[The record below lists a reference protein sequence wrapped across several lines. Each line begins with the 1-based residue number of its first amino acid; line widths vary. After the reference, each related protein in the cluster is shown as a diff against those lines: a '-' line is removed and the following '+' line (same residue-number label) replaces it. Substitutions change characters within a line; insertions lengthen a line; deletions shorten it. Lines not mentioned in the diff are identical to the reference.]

1 VFFLTYLRRELRHR
15 MRQAVVTAVGLAVG
29 VGLVIT
35 VTALS
40 SGVRS
45 AQGKVLGALFGV
57 GTDIT
62 VTTATAPASG
72 SAGLGQITPEPYVQH
87 SDTLSSPTQGVLSTS
102 MVAAIA
108 RLRDVSAAAGG
119 LILTEVKTTIPA
131 DNAPPPP
138 SFQPPVQ
145 VSVGG
150 VDLGHQGLGPFAVA
164 RLVSGR
170 TFAAGQAGQAGQAG
184 AAGQANA
191 VVDSGYAAAHGL
203 KVGSAVTI
211 AGAPFTVSGI
221 VRQAAGSNA
230 PDVYIPMAR
239 AQALAKLGGQVNVVY
254 VQAASA
260 ADVGAVTREI
270 SRLLPS
276 ATVTNSASLASAVAG
291 SLKTTAQ
298 LARSLGTWLAVL
310 AVLAAVA
317 VASLLTLAAVAR
329 RVREFGTLKA
339 LGWRSGRIT
348 AQVMGETI
356 AMGVAG
362 AAAGVALGLGGA
374 LAVSAAAPKLTATV
388 QTADAGQGG
397 FGGGLGSGGGIFSG
411 TVGGPVQTFANPNA
425 THTVAVPF
433 TAPVTVGA
441 IVLAVLLAIAGALVA
456 GSFGGWRISQLRPA
470 EALARVA

>member
-1 VFFLTYLRRELRHR
+1 MFFFIYLRRELRHR
-15 MRQAVVTAVGLAVG
+15 MRQAVVTALGLALG
-29 VGLVIT
+29 IGLVIT

-72 SAGLGQITPEPYVQH
+72 SAGMAQITPEPYVQH
-87 SDTLSSPTQGVLSTS
+87 SDTLASTS
-102 MVAAIA
+102 QGTMGASAVASVA

-119 LILTEVKTTIPA
+119 LVLTEIKTTIPA

-138 SFQPPVQ
+138 SFQAPVQ
-145 VSVGG
+145 VSVTG
-150 VDLGHQGLGPFAVA
+150 VDLGHGGLGPLAVA

-170 TFAAGQAGQAGQAG
+170 AFAAGQADADVTVA
-184 AAGQANA
+184 
-191 VVDSGYAAAHGL
+191 DSAYAASHGL
-203 KVGSAVTI
+203 KAGSAVTI
-211 AGAPFTVSGI
+211 AGTRFTVIGI

-230 PDVYIPMAR
+230 PDLYIPMAR
-239 AQALAKLGGQVNVVY
+239 AQALSRLGGKVNTIY

-260 ADVGAVTREI
+260 ADVAMVTGEI

-276 ATVTNSASLASAVAG
+276 ATVTNSASLAAGVAG

-298 LARSLGTWLAVL
+298 LAHSLGTWLAVL
-310 AVLAAVA
+310 ALLAAVA

-356 AMGVAG
+356 AMGIAG
-362 AAAGVALGLGGA
+362 AAAGIALGLGGA
-374 LAVSAAAPKLTATV
+374 VAASAAAPKLTATV
-388 QTADAGQGG
+388 QTSNVGQGS
-397 FGGGLGSGGGIFSG
+397 FGGGLSAGGGIFHG

-433 TAPVTVGA
+433 TAPVTAGA
-441 IVLAVLLAIAGALVA
+441 IVLAVILAIAAAVVA
-456 GSFGGWRISQLRPA
+456 GSFGGWRVSQLRPA

>member
-1 VFFLTYLRRELRHR
+1 VFFFTYLRRELRRR
-15 MRQAVVTAVGLAVG
+15 MRQAVVIAVGLALG
-29 VGLVIT
+29 IALVIT

-62 VTTATAPASG
+62 VTTPTAPVSG
-72 SAGLGQITPEPYVQH
+72 SAGFNQVTPEPYVQH
-87 SDTLSSPTQGVLSTS
+87 ADVLGSPTQGTMKASA
-102 MVAAIA
+102 VAAIA
-108 RLRDVSAAAGG
+108 RLRDVSTAVGG
-119 LILTEVKTTIPA
+119 LVLTEIKSTIPA
-131 DNAPPPP
+131 DNVPPPP

-145 VSVGG
+145 VSVTG
-150 VDLGHQGLGPFAVA
+150 VDLSRGALGPLAAA
-164 RLVSGR
+164 RLVSGQA
-170 TFAAGQAGQAGQAG
+170 FATNQADADVAL
-184 AAGQANA
+184 A
-191 VVDSGYAAAHGL
+191 DSAYAASQGL
-203 KVGSAVTI
+203 KIGSAVTI
-211 AGAPFTVSGI
+211 AGTRFTVIGI
-221 VRQAAGSNA
+221 VRQTPGSNA
-230 PDVYIPMAR
+230 PELYLPLAR
-239 AQALAKLGGQVNVVY
+239 AQALAKLAGQVNVVY

-260 ADVGAVTREI
+260 ADVGTVTNEI

-276 ATVTNSASLASAVAG
+276 ATVTNSASLARGVAG

-310 AVLAAVA
+310 ALLAAVA
-317 VASLLTLAAVAR
+317 IASLLTLAAVGR

-356 AMGVAG
+356 AMGLAG
-362 AAAGVALGLGGA
+362 AAAGIALGLGGA
-374 LAVSAAAPKLTATV
+374 LAAAAAAPKLTATV
-388 QTADAGQGG
+388 QTADNGPGG
-397 FGGGLGSGGGIFSG
+397 FGGSLGAGGGVFHAVI
-411 TVGGPVQTFANPNA
+411 GGPVETFANPNA

-441 IVLAVLLAIAGALVA
+441 IVLAVILAIAGALVA

-470 EALARVA
+470 EALRRVE

>member
-1 VFFLTYLRRELRHR
+1 MFFFTYLRRELRRR
-15 MRQAVVTAVGLAVG
+15 MRQAIVIALGLALG
-29 VGLVIT
+29 IGLVIT

-45 AQGKVLGALFGV
+45 AQDKVLGALYGV

-72 SAGLGQITPEPYVQH
+72 SGGIAQITPEPYVQH
-87 SDTLSSPTQGVLSTS
+87 SDTLASPTQGTLKASAA
-102 MVAAIA
+102 AAIS
-108 RLRDVSAAAGG
+108 RLRDVTAAAGG
-119 LILTEVKTTIPA
+119 LVLTEIKTTIPA
-131 DNAPPPP
+131 DNAPPPS

-145 VSVGG
+145 ASVTG
-150 VDLGHQGLGPFAVA
+150 VDPGHGTLGPLGAA

-170 TFAAGQAGQAGQAG
+170 AFAAAQADADV
-184 AAGQANA
+184 A
-191 VVDSGYAAAHGL
+191 VADSAYAAARHL
-203 KVGSAVTI
+203 KAGSAVTI
-211 AGAPFTVSGI
+211 AGARFTVIGI
-221 VRQAAGSNA
+221 VRQAQASN
-230 PDVYIPMAR
+230 PPEVYIPLAR
-239 AQALAKLGGQVNVVY
+239 AQALSKLGGEVNIVY

-260 ADVGAVTREI
+260 AVVGTVSAEI

-276 ATVTNSASLASAVAG
+276 ATVTSAASLASGVAG

-298 LARSLGTWLAVL
+298 LASSLGTWLAML
-310 AVLAAVA
+310 ALLAAFA

-348 AQVMGETI
+348 AQVMGESVATGI
-356 AMGVAG
+356 AG

-374 LAVSAAAPKLTATV
+374 LLASAAAPRLSATV
-388 QTADAGQGG
+388 QTANVGKGS
-397 FGGGLGSGGGIFSG
+397 FGGGLSAGGGMFHG

-433 TAPVTVGA
+433 TAPVTAGV
-441 IVLAVLLAIAGALVA
+441 IVLAVILAIAGALVA
-456 GSFGGWRISQLRPA
+456 GSFGGWRITRLRPA

>member
-1 VFFLTYLRRELRHR
+1 MFFFTYLRRELRRR
-15 MRQAVVTAVGLAVG
+15 MRQAVVTSAGLALG
-29 VGLVIT
+29 IGLVIT

-62 VTTATAPASG
+62 VTTATVPASG
-72 SAGLGQITPEPYVQH
+72 PAGLAGPTQITPEPYVQY
-87 SDTLSSPTQGVLSTS
+87 SDVLGSPTQGPLNASAVT
-102 MVAAIA
+102 AIA
-108 RLRDVSAAAGG
+108 RLRDVSAAVGG
-119 LILTEVKTTIPA
+119 LALTEIKATIPA
-131 DNAPPPP
+131 DDAPPPA

-145 VSVGG
+145 ISVTG
-150 VDLGHQGLGPFAVA
+150 VDLSDQGLGPLAAA

-170 TFAAGQAGQAGQAG
+170 AFAVSQADADVTLADS
-184 AAGQANA
+184 AYA
-191 VVDSGYAAAHGL
+191 VARGL

-211 AGAPFTVSGI
+211 AGARFTVIGI

-230 PDVYIPMAR
+230 PELYIPMAR
-239 AQALAKLGGQVNVVY
+239 AQALAKLPGQVNIIY

-260 ADVGAVTREI
+260 ADVGTVTGEI

-276 ATVTNSASLASAVAG
+276 ATVTNSAGLASGVAG
-291 SLKTTAQ
+291 SLQTTAQ

-310 AVLAAVA
+310 ALLAAVA
-317 VASLLTLAAVAR
+317 VASLLTLAAVGH

-339 LGWRSGRIT
+339 LGWRSRRIT

-356 AMGVAG
+356 AMGLVGAAVGIALGRAG
-362 AAAGVALGLGGA
+362 AAAA
-374 LAVSAAAPKLTATV
+374 SAAAPELTATV
-388 QTADAGQGG
+388 PTSNVGRGG
-397 FGGGLGSGGGIFSG
+397 FGGGLGAGGGIFSG

-425 THTVAVPF
+425 THTVAIPF

-441 IVLAVLLAIAGALVA
+441 IVLAVILAIAAALVA
-456 GSFGGWRISQLRPA
+456 GSFGGWRISRLRPA
-470 EALARVA
+470 EALTRVA